1 MKIYS
6 AEFVVSNTAVDKCPK
21 DRIPE
26 YAFIGRSNVGKSSLI
41 NMLMERRHLAKTSS
55 TPGKT
60 QLINHFKI
68 NNSWYLVDLPGYGYA
83 RVSKKKKAT
92 FQKYIE
98 NYFLQRKQLVCSF
111 VLIDC
116 RHDPQKIDL
125 DFMQFLGENFIP
137 FSIIFTKAD
146 KLTPAKLEKQLNSYK
161 TKLLE
166 YWEELPTSFITSSS
180 SGLGRDE
187 FLNYI
192 AQINKD
198 VANS

>member
-125 DFMQFLGENFIP
+125 EFMQFLGENFIP